1 MEATLP
7 FFPGW
12 RKHTPAIQPI
22 DGAGLRNSVM
32 GADEKCLMLRQKFQ
46 SFLDTCEHPCVKTLN
61 TALLAIARELYPAQ
75 RQRKLLPAWAHESVR
90 VAHSELQAKR
100 AALLSSA
107 ASRPMV
113 GFLERVFQGFK
124 QACELLRTAR
134 SARQASKQARAL
146 RLQAIM
152 QEAEAAS
159 RQGDLRQLYKIIRTL
174 APKNQHLRVQ
184 IHDESGKLLGP
195 AAEMQE
201 LVGHYTKLFAPSGR
215 TQPITVPGHT
225 TAFTE
230 DEISSKLRQVRC
242 GISVPPECA
251 PSACWRA
258 VADIATPALT
268 HIANANLC
276 GSPITVPNLWADCW
290 LSLIPKPHKSTR
302 RPGDL
307 RPLGI
312 QEISGKALASVIKDR
327 LFLEIG
333 DIVLRYPQFAYISGR
348 GTEAAVARV
357 SEHCRTVRSF
367 AGHRRASMKDYGMA
381 ISPEVRCSS

>member
-1 MEATLP
+1 M
-7 FFPGW
+7 
-12 RKHTPAIQPI
+12 RI
-22 DGAGLRNSVM
+22 
-32 GADEKCLMLRQKFQ
+32 
-46 SFLDTCEHPCVKTLN
+46 
-61 TALLAIARELYPAQ
+61 
-75 RQRKLLPAWAHESVR
+75 
-90 VAHSELQAKR
+90 AHSELQAKR

-107 ASRPMV
+107 ASRPRV

-146 RLQAIM
+146 RLQAIIM

-215 TQPITVPGHT
+215 AQPITVPGHA

-242 GISVPPECA
+242 GIS
-251 PSACWRA
+251 SAAGVRA
-258 VADIATPALT
+258 FGVLESGGRYCSAGT
-268 HIANANLC
+268 HAYCQCKSLRITHH
-276 GSPITVPNLWADCW
+276 SPYNLWADCW

-367 AGHRRASMKDYGMA
+367 AGHRRAS
-381 ISPEVRCSS
+381 IH